1 VRFVL
6 GAVSIF
12 TAGLAAVACVSPA
25 LLAASP
31 AGSLGRLS
39 YAVEWRLIHAGDV
52 VIESKDSGATARI
65 ESAGLVSTL
74 FKIDNTYTAHFGPAY
89 CATDSLLDSKEGKR
103 HHQTSVT
110 YEHNPNRAVLLE
122 RDLIKNEIM
131 KSATI
136 ETPPCVHDV
145 LGGMLALRGLTLEP
159 GQSMLSPVSDG
170 RRAAQ
175 VKVEAEEREEITTPA
190 GKFKTTRYEINIMNG
205 VVYMRKGRVFVWL
218 TDDSDRL
225 PVQILL
231 RLAFPIG
238 SVTLQLEK
246 PAPSKEDSK

>member
-1 VRFVL
+1 MF
-6 GAVSIF
+6 A
-12 TAGLAAVACVSPA
+12 AGLVAGTSFSPA

-31 AGSLGRLS
+31 PDVLGRLS

-52 VIESKDSGATARI
+52 VIEPKDSGVTARI

-74 FKIDNTYTAHFGPAY
+74 FKIDNTYTAHFGPSY
-89 CATDSLLDSKEGKR
+89 CATDTLLDSKEGKR

-110 YEHNPNRAVLLE
+110 YERNRAVLLE
-122 RDLIKNEIM
+122 RDLVKNEIL

-136 ETPPCVHDV
+136 ETPPCVHDA
-145 LGGMLALRGLTLEP
+145 LGGMLALRGLALEP
-159 GQSMLSPVSDG
+159 GQYTQSPVSDG
-170 RRAAQ
+170 RHAAQ
-175 VKVEAEEREEITTPA
+175 VKVEAAAREEITTAA
-190 GKFKTTRYEINIMNG
+190 GKFKTIRYEINIMNG
-205 VVYMRKGRVFVWL
+205 VVYMRRGRVFVWL
-218 TDDSDRL
+218 TDDAERL

-246 PAPSKEDSK
+246 PESQKPASQKEDAK